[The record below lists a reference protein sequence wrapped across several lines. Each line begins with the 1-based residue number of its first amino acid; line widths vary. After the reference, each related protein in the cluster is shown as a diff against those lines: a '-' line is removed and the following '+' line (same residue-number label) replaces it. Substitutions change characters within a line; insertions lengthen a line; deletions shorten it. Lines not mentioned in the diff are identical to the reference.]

1 MPAYYEWT
9 SLKNKTP
16 RRHEYPSIE
25 VTHHPLKPAHAVTI
39 KQSVSKDFMED
50 LNKWS
55 SPFEVADPLMR
66 FEQMNME
73 EPEEAE
79 EAPARADYAA
89 EWRERRAAV
98 LARYTTADKLSITSS
113 YLPGGEKEKPLTAL
127 IRQVSTLNEKVRHR
141 LEQLD
146 EDGSARATTGL
157 SQHEFVTK
165 INVLNEEIKK
175 AWNSEQRVKAFKIAI
190 QCSKLLQDTAG
201 LLFYPSKAAL
211 IHDTLDMFGELV
223 FQRLREKSYG
233 HKPIKTVHDIDPA
246 LVPEP
251 AKETCLNWV
260 YKMASIREL
269 LPRLYMEMALLPC
282 VAFVSKTEIKAAVAR
297 LTVMIRGMG
306 SAVVAA
312 YLRLYLT
319 RVAAR
324 VLSTGCEEVFYENL
338 NEFVEDYPQIFHPTL
353 KKQYTS
359 QSLPLDKYLSVYL
372 PAAQWLLHGARRRGP
387 GLVGDM
393 LRHCDTVENSQALLR
408 EMLRH
413 CDTVDNSELLLY
425 CVLTGFDSATIIQH
439 SAEIL
444 EMIQQKADT
453 MVMVPAL
460 LTSLGTHLCSA
471 ERWPPAPPARPPPP
485 AEALATSWWRVATT
499 IAAPAQFLQVV
510 EPWIEFA
517 CKHLSTQHV
526 NMILRGTIRQLV
538 RADPPRAP
546 SAPPP
551 AAPDVDALCGP
562 LMLLLRRL
570 VTHVPVVTEVFLM
583 DAFMPLVELAPSA
596 AARALLARP
605 VLAQLH
611 ARHAA
616 AAEQPVAAA
625 ALLRLAC
632 ILHDNISAVTV
643 EDEIRVV
650 SDLISRVV
658 YCVQYED
665 FEQQLNFYV
674 QCRSDFIKLDAVLVA
689 LVHCVNALSARVG
702 ASRSAPWLQRA
713 CAAYCSVT
721 APSGAEPMSCS
732 SLFQPTCVNALS
744 ARVGASRSAP
754 WLQRACAAYCSVTA
768 PALRCP
774 LARAPLL
781 LLSGQAALLN
791 NCVSQAE
798 ANFKALV
805 GLLPDIPEFTMEDG
819 QRRPTHARRGALLSS
834 LLATLLVMPDNVDS
848 NCKAYVLSG
857 VIKTLERIHWRK
869 TDALYSTALLHALD
883 LLCAMAQED
892 YAYHIES
899 VLSNDVLYGS
909 DEEFIQIL
917 EKYSTNICQELLLV
931 LKALAEANETRRQAS
946 LSLELFWRVARRADL
961 EKAPMFALATN
972 LWMLYH
978 KLKDPNTKLAKSV
991 LAALNN
997 DDPASRRL
1005 LKTIEEA
1012 TASS

>member
-79 EAPARADYAA
+79 EAPSRADYAA

-113 YLPGGEKEKPLTAL
+113 YLPGGEKAL

-146 EDGSARATTGL
+146 EDGAARATTGL

-338 NEFVEDYPQIFHPTL
+338 NEFVEDYPQIFHPSL

-393 LRHCDTVENSQALLR
+393 LRHCDTVENS
-408 EMLRH
+408 
-413 CDTVDNSELLLY
+413 ELLLY

-444 EMIQQKADT
+444 DMIQQKADT

-471 ERWPPAPPARPPPP
+471 ERWPPAPPAAPARPPPP
-485 AEALATSWWRVATT
+485 AEALATAWWRVATT

-538 RADPPRAP
+538 RAEPPRAP
-546 SAPPP
+546 SSDTPLTSDPPPASAPPP
-551 AAPDVDALCGP
+551 ARPDVDALCGP
-562 LMLLLRRL
+562 LMLVLRRL

-596 AARALLARP
+596 AARAQLARP

-702 ASRSAPWLQRA
+702 ASRS
-713 CAAYCSVT
+713 S
-721 APSGAEPMSCS
+721 
-732 SLFQPTCVNALS
+732 
-744 ARVGASRSAP
+744 P

-834 LLATLLVMPDNVDS
+834 LLATLLVLPDNVDS

-869 TDALYSTALLHALD
+869 TDTLYSTALLHALD

-961 EKAPMFALATN
+961 EKASMFALATN

-991 LAALNN
+991 LAALDN

>member
-1 MPAYYEWT
+1 
-9 SLKNKTP
+9 
-16 RRHEYPSIE
+16 
-25 VTHHPLKPAHAVTI
+25 
-39 KQSVSKDFMED
+39 MED

-73 EPEEAE
+73 EPEDAE

-113 YLPGGEKEKPLTAL
+113 YLPGGEKAL

-146 EDGSARATTGL
+146 EDGAARATTGL

-387 GLVGDM
+387 GLVGEM
-393 LRHCDTVENSQALLR
+393 LRHCDTVE
-408 EMLRH
+408 
-413 CDTVDNSELLLY
+413 NSELLLY

-471 ERWPPAPPARPPPP
+471 ERWPPAPPAAPARPPPT

-499 IAAPAQFLQVV
+499 IVAPAQFLQVV

-517 CKHLSTQHV
+517 CKHLSSQHV

-546 SAPPP
+546 SSDPPPAGGPPPASAPPP
-551 AAPDVDALCGP
+551 ARPDVD
-562 LMLLLRRL
+562 
-570 VTHVPVVTEVFLM
+570 

-596 AARALLARP
+596 AARAQLARP

-616 AAEQPVAAA
+616 AAE
-625 ALLRLAC
+625 
-632 ILHDNISAVTV
+632 HAVTV

-658 YCVQYED
+658 YCVQYDD

-702 ASRSAPWLQRA
+702 ASRS
-713 CAAYCSVT
+713 C
-721 APSGAEPMSCS
+721 
-732 SLFQPTCVNALS
+732 
-744 ARVGASRSAP
+744 P

-805 GLLPDIPEFTMEDG
+805 GLLPDIPEFTLEDG

-869 TDALYSTALLHALD
+869 TDTLYSTALLHALD

-991 LAALNN
+991 LAALEN
-997 DDPASRRL
+997 DDPASKRL